1 MNNLFVAIVYVVC
14 IIDIM
19 FLEKYVVQTNA
30 VEKSFGKMFFNR
42 YFFDPLI
49 PRIKNQAQNQHFK
62 IIAEVF
68 EVVSELYY
76 FVYTAT

>member
-49 PRIKNQAQNQHFK
+49 PRIKN
-62 IIAEVF
+62 
-68 EVVSELYY
+68 
-76 FVYTAT
+76 

>member
-1 MNNLFVAIVYVVC
+1 MLQILIGRKKLRRECQMNNLFVAIVYVVC

-49 PRIKNQAQNQHFK
+49 PRIKN
-62 IIAEVF
+62 
-68 EVVSELYY
+68 
-76 FVYTAT
+76 

>member
-14 IIDIM
+14 IIDIT

-30 VEKSFGKMFFNR
+30 AEKSFVKMFLNR

-49 PRIKNQAQNQHFK
+49 PRIKN
-62 IIAEVF
+62 
-68 EVVSELYY
+68 
-76 FVYTAT
+76 